1 MFKINDCLV
10 YVTTGVCRVQ
20 DIKKEQFLNDEP
32 RDYYILN
39 PVFSENTIIKIPVES
54 ASVSLRKLH
63 TKAEVTT
70 FIKEM
75 PDWDPL
81 WIEDERQRNQT
92 YRSLLKTG
100 KCDDLITLINS
111 ISYHK
116 SKMTS
121 TTKKYNK
128 NDDELMKRAENLL
141 NEEFAFVL
149 GIEPDEVNNYIGK
162 QVPQQ

>member
-10 YVTTGVCRVQ
+10 YVTTGVCRVL

-116 SKMTS
+116 SKMIS

-149 GIEPDEVNNYIGK
+149 GIEPDEVNNYIDK